1 MLDLL
6 GIMVSSI
13 MMVIVIVRATQLD
26 RSTPWFEVPLDP
38 NAPKSG
44 LAKVRERAARNMPTW
59 RRPTP

>member
-13 MMVIVIVRATQLD
+13 MMVIVIARAAQLD
-26 RSTPWFEVPLDP
+26 RTTPWFETPADP

-44 LAKVRERAARNMPTW
+44 IAKVRERAARSIPAW
-59 RRPTP
+59 RRPHQ